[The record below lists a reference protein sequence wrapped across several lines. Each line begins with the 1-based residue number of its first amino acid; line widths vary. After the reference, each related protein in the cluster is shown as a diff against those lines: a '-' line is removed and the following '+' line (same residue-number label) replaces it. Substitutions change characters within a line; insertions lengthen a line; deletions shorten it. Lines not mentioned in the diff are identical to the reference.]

1 MNFKICYN
9 FFLFSGPFSI
19 TNQRITFVLDTN
31 RWLFTQ
37 FITKFL
43 CWDIFSCFH
52 WIKWFSFITVASV
65 CNFLSI
71 PVVVF
76 VTSVS
81 LLTCIC
87 MSPQTAQPSPSLPLS
102 LHLASHWIPN
112 RHSATFVS
120 KWLNEQCI
128 YTFNYRERNQ
138 KSGSCILGHFG
149 YKEMYI
155 NIPESRVIKESKNN
169 YTAMHENN
177 VMWHSP
183 KSL

>member
-1 MNFKICYN
+1 MSLVYFPLIHNEPSHLYLPPFIISPFYAHPAWFTFCTSKGYCCPHFPMMCFCKICLIVNLY
-9 FFLFSGPFSI
+9 LHES
-19 TNQRITFVLDTN
+19 TD
-31 RWLFTQ
+31 
-37 FITKFL
+37 
-43 CWDIFSCFH
+43 C
-52 WIKWFSFITVASV
+52 AY
-65 CNFLSI
+65 
-71 PVVVF
+71 
-76 VTSVS
+76 
-81 LLTCIC
+81 
-87 MSPQTAQPSPSLPLS
+87 PSPSLPLS

-112 RHSATFVS
+112 SHSATFVS

-169 YTAMHENN
+169 YTAMHENS
-177 VMWHSP
+177 VMWHSL